1 MMIYCQGGLSDP
13 PIKAGWEDDM
23 TESNDLEHEKSHG
36 WVAVLKRVIGIA
48 IGILV
53 IGFLIAVFLFGDLLR
68 TGT

>member
-1 MMIYCQGGLSDP
+1 MMIYCQGGLSHT

-23 TESNDLEHEKSHG
+23 AESNELEHEKSKG
-36 WVAVLKRVIGIA
+36 WLAILKRLIGIV

-68 TGT
+68 TGR